1 MERHRCVCS
10 GEVRC
15 WSCADVLTSF
25 TSHSLASHI
34 LYASVCTK
42 LEHSSGLWAFIA
54 DCGERL
60 QAAPKCCMLMRI
72 PVHATTIQG
81 AHKIVRVWVSSVRHR
96 LLYLELGLGIDILL
110 LLILACRFGAISRRE
125 VWALGAVSIGANPA
139 SIVSLRVISPTAE
152 HRPITILVASLY
164 ILAIIEK
171 TSWMTGSR
179 RLRVLLD
186 RLEVRS
192 ALKVRLPAK

>member
-1 MERHRCVCS
+1 M
-10 GEVRC
+10 G
-15 WSCADVLTSF
+15 
-25 TSHSLASHI
+25 
-34 LYASVCTK
+34 
-42 LEHSSGLWAFIA
+42 
-54 DCGERL
+54 
-60 QAAPKCCMLMRI
+60 AA
-72 PVHATTIQG
+72 
-81 AHKIVRVWVSSVRHR
+81 
-96 LLYLELGLGIDILL
+96 
-110 LLILACRFGAISRRE
+110 
-125 VWALGAVSIGANPA
+125 SIGANPA

>member
-1 MERHRCVCS
+1 M
-10 GEVRC
+10 G
-15 WSCADVLTSF
+15 
-25 TSHSLASHI
+25 
-34 LYASVCTK
+34 
-42 LEHSSGLWAFIA
+42 
-54 DCGERL
+54 
-60 QAAPKCCMLMRI
+60 AA
-72 PVHATTIQG
+72 
-81 AHKIVRVWVSSVRHR
+81 
-96 LLYLELGLGIDILL
+96 
-110 LLILACRFGAISRRE
+110 
-125 VWALGAVSIGANPA
+125 SIGANPT

-152 HRPITILVASLY
+152 HRPITFFVASLY